1 MAKRLPYRRNI
12 PTGMIICGDST
23 LTVAVSEETSVNAVK
38 TIIMTILTD
47 NDIASTAF
55 LSL

>member
-1 MAKRLPYRRNI
+1 
-12 PTGMIICGDST
+12 MIICGDST